1 MANGKLSYK
10 DNRLKRYKS
19 MTLGIPPQKKLLKWV
34 HMYLKYHK
42 QIDDFG
48 NSKEKNIL
56 KSDSRRYCKHHMARA
71 SLNLVRFH
79 YTK

>member
-19 MTLGIPPQKKLLKWV
+19 MTLGIPPKKLFKWV
-34 HMYLKYHK
+34 QVYLKYSK

-56 KSDSRRYCKHHMARA
+56 KSDSRRYCKYHMARA
-71 SLNLVRFH
+71 SLNLVHFH